1 MKLTESQIAE
11 IMNATGLSRP
21 TIYKVLK
28 GHETTSKATEY
39 IVKLAYLDS
48 LKAPLTRDWI
58 DNLLFEVNEEINNF
72 VPSF

>member
-11 IMNATGLSRP
+11 IGTATGLSRP
-21 TIYKVLK
+21 TIFKVLK

-48 LKAPLTRDWI
+48 LKGPLTRDWI
-58 DNLLFEVNEEINNF
+58 NDLIFEVNEEIDNYVTTF
-72 VPSF
+72 

>member
-11 IMNATGLSRP
+11 IMTATGLSRP
-21 TIYKVLK
+21 TIFKVLK

-39 IVKLAYLDS
+39 VVKLAYLDC

-58 DNLLFEVNEEINNF
+58 DNLIFEVDNEIDNYIATY
-72 VPSF
+72 